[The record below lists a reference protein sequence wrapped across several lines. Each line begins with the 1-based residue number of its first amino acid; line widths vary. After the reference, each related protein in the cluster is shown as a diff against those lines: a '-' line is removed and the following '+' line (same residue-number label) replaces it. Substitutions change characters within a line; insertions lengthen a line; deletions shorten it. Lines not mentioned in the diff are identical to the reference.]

1 MVQSLPF
8 GSKFNIVSFG
18 SRHDFMF
25 ETSVEYNEENL
36 KKALDKL
43 KDFRA
48 DYGGTEILSPIRS
61 VIEDKKVDL
70 SLPR

>member
-25 ETSVEYNEENL
+25 ESSVEYNEENL
-36 KKALDKL
+36 KKALEQL
-43 KDFRA
+43 KQFSA
-48 DYGGTEILSPIRS
+48 NYGGTEILSPIRA
-61 VIEDKKVDL
+61 VINDNKVDI